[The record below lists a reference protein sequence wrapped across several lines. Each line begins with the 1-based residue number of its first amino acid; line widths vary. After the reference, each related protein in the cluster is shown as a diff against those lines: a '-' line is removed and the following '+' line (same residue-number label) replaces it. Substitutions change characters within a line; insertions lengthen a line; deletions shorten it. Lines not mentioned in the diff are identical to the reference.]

1 MRVLFSIIL
10 FFINK
15 LIAIYL
21 KSILVWSSINV
32 FSKTT
37 VFRILDILKKD
48 NISAIT
54 PPLKIFF
61 RCKSFRVRCQRIDEY
76 IFSWYIN
83 SFFKKIAAKL
93 NETCFLAVYHDG
105 SVIYLYKAEGE
116 LAVKT
121 NSHIGSR
128 MPVYCTGQG
137 KSLLAYQPLVEI
149 NKVLSRPLVQFTSK
163 TIVDREAI
171 HNSLA
176 KVCID
181 GYSMDDEEVE
191 EGLTCIAGSSF
202 RIIQKKELII
212 NELKNIRYA
221 VTLFKILKC
230 FDFDKK

>member
-1 MRVLFSIIL
+1 MNISLVGISIP
-10 FFINK
+10 F
-15 LIAIYL
+15 
-21 KSILVWSSINV
+21 
-32 FSKTT
+32 
-37 VFRILDILKKD
+37 LKK
-48 NISAIT
+48 
-54 PPLKIFF
+54 L
-61 RCKSFRVRCQRIDEY
+61 
-76 IFSWYIN
+76 
-83 SFFKKIAAKL
+83 AAKL

-128 MPVYCTGQG
+128 MPVYCTGLG

-191 EGLTCIAGSSF
+191 EGLTCIAVPIFIKQNQVVEAITIAGSSF

>member
-1 MRVLFSIIL
+1 
-10 FFINK
+10 
-15 LIAIYL
+15 
-21 KSILVWSSINV
+21 
-32 FSKTT
+32 
-37 VFRILDILKKD
+37 
-48 NISAIT
+48 
-54 PPLKIFF
+54 
-61 RCKSFRVRCQRIDEY
+61 
-76 IFSWYIN
+76 
-83 SFFKKIAAKL
+83 
-93 NETCFLAVYHDG
+93 
-105 SVIYLYKAEGE
+105 
-116 LAVKT
+116 
-121 NSHIGSR
+121 

-191 EGLTCIAGSSF
+191 EGLTCIAVPIFIKQNQVVEAISIAGSSF